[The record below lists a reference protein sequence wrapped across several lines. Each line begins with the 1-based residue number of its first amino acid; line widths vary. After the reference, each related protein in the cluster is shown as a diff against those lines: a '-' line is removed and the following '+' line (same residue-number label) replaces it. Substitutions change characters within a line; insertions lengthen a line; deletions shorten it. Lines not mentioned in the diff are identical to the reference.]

1 MSPSRVDIESSL
13 TGPSA
18 LYTHAVK
25 ASIRK
30 ITANGPAQNTR
41 AARVSSGE
49 HLMRMMEV
57 VARMKYKTDTY
68 QIRALIELAN
78 SMLDTDTI
86 IILEYRYLR
95 RELK

>member
-1 MSPSRVDIESSL
+1 
-13 TGPSA
+13 
-18 LYTHAVK
+18 
-25 ASIRK
+25 
-30 ITANGPAQNTR
+30 
-41 AARVSSGE
+41 
-49 HLMRMMEV
+49 MRMMEV